1 MWVAE
6 GSEQLLTV
14 LTTYDM
20 VFVWTQTRLRA
31 STTDFYR
38 WRRLYGKNLENEPEV
53 PCSQSGEVFSKSH
66 WTNPSRCDM
75 LMHPRRRAQP
85 ASPGRARH
93 PDKRALC
100 VGAVTEATRKL
111 TLNGGAGGC
120 PVKAGWSTLKTEHRQ
135 KFIWTRRNVNM
146 EKNDIFN
153 TNLLQLPL
161 KAQVADEGVVQ
172 DTAPVAEPTAPAMGE
187 GRVLDMLAQ
196 DGGVL
201 RRLSNVTP
209 KKCEKLASGFLH
221 RGEITLLCGD
231 GGVGKGQFVAQIA
244 KSLTT
249 GEPTEFFP
257 QAPEGTGNIVI
268 LAGEDPIDTVLC
280 PRMDAAGADLNKV
293 AVIAP
298 DTYYEEMHKMP
309 QLGDPD
315 LMNWI
320 AAGDPLLLVIDPF
333 QAFLPDSVNLNNRQ
347 QIRNLLQLL
356 RMQAQQHGFA
366 ILLVTHTNKNPGACG
381 RKRLNG
387 SGELWDTARNV
398 LIMGHAK
405 NGNKIYVSHEKSSY
419 DAPADTILFT
429 TETVTVRGVETA
441 RAKFDSTSDW
451 KDEDFCREKPD
462 RAAPK
467 YAGVQSRIL
476 AMLNAAPDKR
486 MVSKELQ
493 RLVQEET
500 GCSDSTYNHARSDL
514 SRVGIVKNIR
524 QKTLEG
530 GCCWVTGLE
539 QGAAVA

>member
-1 MWVAE
+1 
-6 GSEQLLTV
+6 
-14 LTTYDM
+14 
-20 VFVWTQTRLRA
+20 
-31 STTDFYR
+31 
-38 WRRLYGKNLENEPEV
+38 
-53 PCSQSGEVFSKSH
+53 
-66 WTNPSRCDM
+66 M

-111 TLNGGAGGC
+111 TLNGGADGSS
-120 PVKAGWSTLKTEHRQ
+120 VKVGRSTLTTEHRQ

-172 DTAPVAEPTAPAMGE
+172 DIAPVAAPA
-187 GRVLDMLAQ
+187 DLA
-196 DGGVL
+196 GGVAEL
-201 RRLSNVTP
+201 ELDALNQRGVVLQRLSDVTP

-257 QAPEGTGNIVI
+257 QASEGTGNIVI

-309 QLGDPD
+309 QLGNPD

-333 QAFLPDSVNLNNRQ
+333 RAFLPDSVNLNNRQ
-347 QIRNLLQLL
+347 QIRGLLQLL

-366 ILLVTHTNKNPGACG
+366 ILLVTHSDNPEAIQKKIDKSKILEHNVVTGYHINPLGLQQVEHDIEMLDDIMSSTNYPE
-381 RKRLNG
+381 
-387 SGELWDTARNV
+387 SF
-398 LIMGHAK
+398 M
-405 NGNKIYVSHEKSSY
+405 
-419 DAPADTILFT
+419 
-429 TETVTVRGVETA
+429 
-441 RAKFDSTSDW
+441 
-451 KDEDFCREKPD
+451 
-462 RAAPK
+462 K
-467 YAGVQSRIL
+467 YAMFNLHQPIKAYRFKDLEDWLYAHLNQPMDSEEMTEKIMSFGYIERYQGREPGQMGLNKFLPCYGVKIVSDRE
-476 AMLNAAPDKR
+476 NKR
-486 MVSKELQ
+486 NEN
-493 RLVQEET
+493 R
-500 GCSDSTYNHARSDL
+500 N
-514 SRVGIVKNIR
+514 
-524 QKTLEG
+524 KTFWTLMK
-530 GCCWVTGLE
+530 
-539 QGAAVA
+539 Q

>member
-1 MWVAE
+1 
-6 GSEQLLTV
+6 
-14 LTTYDM
+14 
-20 VFVWTQTRLRA
+20 
-31 STTDFYR
+31 
-38 WRRLYGKNLENEPEV
+38 
-53 PCSQSGEVFSKSH
+53 
-66 WTNPSRCDM
+66 
-75 LMHPRRRAQP
+75 
-85 ASPGRARH
+85 
-93 PDKRALC
+93 
-100 VGAVTEATRKL
+100 
-111 TLNGGAGGC
+111 
-120 PVKAGWSTLKTEHRQ
+120 
-135 KFIWTRRNVNM
+135 M

-153 TNLLQLPL
+153 TNLLQLPM
-161 KAQVADEGVVQ
+161 KAQVADEEVVQ
-172 DTAPVAEPTAPAMGE
+172 NIAPVAEPTAPAMRE
-187 GRVLDMLAQ
+187 GLVLDMLAQ

-249 GEPTEFFP
+249 GKPTEFFP

-333 QAFLPDSVNLNNRQ
+333 QTFLPDSVNLNNRQ

-429 TETVTVRGVETA
+429 TETVTVKGVETA

-476 AMLNAAPDKR
+476 AMLNAAPDKC
-486 MVSKELQ
+486 MGQ
-493 RLVQEET
+493 
-500 GCSDSTYNHARSDL
+500 
-514 SRVGIVKNIR
+514 
-524 QKTLEG
+524 
-530 GCCWVTGLE
+530 
-539 QGAAVA
+539 QGTAKAGSGRNGMQ

>member
-1 MWVAE
+1 
-6 GSEQLLTV
+6 
-14 LTTYDM
+14 
-20 VFVWTQTRLRA
+20 
-31 STTDFYR
+31 
-38 WRRLYGKNLENEPEV
+38 
-53 PCSQSGEVFSKSH
+53 
-66 WTNPSRCDM
+66 
-75 LMHPRRRAQP
+75 
-85 ASPGRARH
+85 
-93 PDKRALC
+93 
-100 VGAVTEATRKL
+100 
-111 TLNGGAGGC
+111 
-120 PVKAGWSTLKTEHRQ
+120 
-135 KFIWTRRNVNM
+135 M

-161 KAQVADEGVVQ
+161 KAQVADEEVVQ
-172 DTAPVAEPTAPAMGE
+172 NIAPVAEPTAPAMRE
-187 GRVLDMLAQ
+187 GLVLDVLAQ

-244 KSLTT
+244 KLLTT
-249 GEPTEFFP
+249 GEATEFFP

-333 QAFLPDSVNLNNRQ
+333 Q
-347 QIRNLLQLL
+347 
-356 RMQAQQHGFA
+356 
-366 ILLVTHTNKNPGACG
+366 LVSHTNKNPGACG

-429 TETVTVRGVETA
+429 TETVTVKGVETA

-514 SRVGIVKNIR
+514 SRAGIVKNIR

>member
-1 MWVAE
+1 
-6 GSEQLLTV
+6 
-14 LTTYDM
+14 
-20 VFVWTQTRLRA
+20 
-31 STTDFYR
+31 
-38 WRRLYGKNLENEPEV
+38 
-53 PCSQSGEVFSKSH
+53 
-66 WTNPSRCDM
+66 
-75 LMHPRRRAQP
+75 
-85 ASPGRARH
+85 
-93 PDKRALC
+93 
-100 VGAVTEATRKL
+100 
-111 TLNGGAGGC
+111 
-120 PVKAGWSTLKTEHRQ
+120 
-135 KFIWTRRNVNM
+135 M

-161 KAQVADEGVVQ
+161 KAQVADEEVVQ
-172 DTAPVAEPTAPAMGE
+172 NIAPVAEPTAPAMRE
-187 GRVLDMLAQ
+187 GLVLDVLAQ

-320 AAGDPLLLVIDPF
+320 AAGNPLLLVIDPF

-347 QIRNLLQLL
+347 QIRRLLQLL

-429 TETVTVRGVETA
+429 TETVTVKGVETA

-467 YAGVQSRIL
+467 YAGVQSGIL

-493 RLVQEET
+493 RLV
-500 GCSDSTYNHARSDL
+500 
-514 SRVGIVKNIR
+514 
-524 QKTLEG
+524 
-530 GCCWVTGLE
+530 
-539 QGAAVA
+539 

>member
-1 MWVAE
+1 
-6 GSEQLLTV
+6 
-14 LTTYDM
+14 
-20 VFVWTQTRLRA
+20 
-31 STTDFYR
+31 
-38 WRRLYGKNLENEPEV
+38 
-53 PCSQSGEVFSKSH
+53 
-66 WTNPSRCDM
+66 M

-111 TLNGGAGGC
+111 TLNGGADGSS
-120 PVKAGWSTLKTEHRQ
+120 VKVGRSTLTTEHRQ

-172 DTAPVAEPTAPAMGE
+172 DIAPVAAPA
-187 GRVLDMLAQ
+187 DLA
-196 DGGVL
+196 GGVAEL
-201 RRLSNVTP
+201 ELDALNQRGVVLQRLSDVTP

-257 QAPEGTGNIVI
+257 QASEGTGNIVI

-309 QLGDPD
+309 QLGNPD

-333 QAFLPDSVNLNNRQ
+333 RAFLPDSVNLNNRQ
-347 QIRNLLQLL
+347 QIRGLLQLL

-381 RKRLNG
+381 RKRLNI
-387 SGELWDTARNV
+387 SEKYAHKDRSLSM
-398 LIMGHAK
+398 L
-405 NGNKIYVSHEKSSY
+405 HEY
-419 DAPADTILFT
+419 DAH
-429 TETVTVRGVETA
+429 EE
-441 RAKFDSTSDW
+441 RAM
-451 KDEDFCREKPD
+451 
-462 RAAPK
+462 
-467 YAGVQSRIL
+467 I
-476 AMLNAAPDKR
+476 
-486 MVSKELQ
+486 
-493 RLVQEET
+493 
-500 GCSDSTYNHARSDL
+500 RS
-514 SRVGIVKNIR
+514 GQNI
-524 QKTLEG
+524 
-530 GCCWVTGLE
+530 
-539 QGAAVA
+539 

>member
-1 MWVAE
+1 M
-6 GSEQLLTV
+6 
-14 LTTYDM
+14 
-20 VFVWTQTRLRA
+20 
-31 STTDFYR
+31 
-38 WRRLYGKNLENEPEV
+38 
-53 PCSQSGEVFSKSH
+53 
-66 WTNPSRCDM
+66 
-75 LMHPRRRAQP
+75 
-85 ASPGRARH
+85 
-93 PDKRALC
+93 DKEEC
-100 VGAVTEATRKL
+100 
-111 TLNGGAGGC
+111 
-120 PVKAGWSTLKTEHRQ
+120 EHG
-135 KFIWTRRNVNM
+135 
-146 EKNDIFN
+146 KNDIFN

-244 KSLTT
+244 KLLTT
-249 GEPTEFFP
+249 GEATEFFP

-429 TETVTVRGVETA
+429 TETVTVKGVETA

-476 AMLNAAPDKR
+476 AMLNAAPDKC

>member
-1 MWVAE
+1 
-6 GSEQLLTV
+6 
-14 LTTYDM
+14 
-20 VFVWTQTRLRA
+20 
-31 STTDFYR
+31 
-38 WRRLYGKNLENEPEV
+38 
-53 PCSQSGEVFSKSH
+53 
-66 WTNPSRCDM
+66 M

-100 VGAVTEATRKL
+100 AGAVTEATRKL

-146 EKNDIFN
+146 KKNDIFN

-172 DTAPVAEPTAPAMGE
+172 DTALAAEPTAPAMGE
-187 GRVLDMLAQ
+187 GLVLDMLAQ

-249 GEPTEFFP
+249 GEATEFFP

-366 ILLVTHTNKNPGACG
+366 IMLVTHTNKNPGACG

-429 TETVTVRGVETA
+429 TETVTVKGVETA

-514 SRVGIVKNIR
+514 SRVGIVKNTR

>member
-1 MWVAE
+1 
-6 GSEQLLTV
+6 
-14 LTTYDM
+14 
-20 VFVWTQTRLRA
+20 
-31 STTDFYR
+31 
-38 WRRLYGKNLENEPEV
+38 
-53 PCSQSGEVFSKSH
+53 
-66 WTNPSRCDM
+66 
-75 LMHPRRRAQP
+75 
-85 ASPGRARH
+85 
-93 PDKRALC
+93 
-100 VGAVTEATRKL
+100 
-111 TLNGGAGGC
+111 
-120 PVKAGWSTLKTEHRQ
+120 
-135 KFIWTRRNVNM
+135 M

-298 DTYYEEMHKMP
+298 DIYYEEMHKMP

-347 QIRNLLQLL
+347 P
-356 RMQAQQHGFA
+356 
-366 ILLVTHTNKNPGACG
+366 VSYTHLTLP
-381 RKRLNG
+381 
-387 SGELWDTARNV
+387 
-398 LIMGHAK
+398 
-405 NGNKIYVSHEKSSY
+405 
-419 DAPADTILFT
+419 T
-429 TETVTVRGVETA
+429 T
-441 RAKFDSTSDW
+441 
-451 KDEDFCREKPD
+451 
-462 RAAPK
+462 
-467 YAGVQSRIL
+467 
-476 AMLNAAPDKR
+476 
-486 MVSKELQ
+486 
-493 RLVQEET
+493 
-500 GCSDSTYNHARSDL
+500 
-514 SRVGIVKNIR
+514 
-524 QKTLEG
+524 
-530 GCCWVTGLE
+530 
-539 QGAAVA
+539 